1 MVAVSPSLADYVGT
15 YALYR
20 DVRAATVRQYELAV
34 AALDR
39 WAGRRV
45 TVAELTPELVS
56 RWLRDYAAEVSP
68 ATAASKRSQVL
79 VLWRSAADDGLVA
92 APTRRVRP
100 VKQIP
105 RATEA
110 WTLEEVERLLVACRD
125 LPRTHRCGL
134 PRPTWWDLAIRIAW
148 DTGLR
153 WSDQIALRS
162 DDARRGRFT
171 VVQSKTRRPVSCGL
185 SDTTLAVL
193 EDTLRSCP
201 RPLATPWPATQ
212 EAFLQQF
219 RRLVAA
225 ARIRPGTWKF
235 LRRGSATDVELQVR
249 GDAST
254 HLGHAPGSRVA
265 DTNYLAHELLAAS
278 RARPRP
284 LSRGVVARTDSM

>member
-1 MVAVSPSLADYVGT
+1 MVAASPSLAEYVAT

-20 DVRAATVRQYELAV
+20 DVRAGTVRQYELAV

-100 VKQIP
+100 VKQLP

-110 WTLEEVERLLVACRD
+110 WTREEVERLLVACRD
-125 LPRTHRCGL
+125 LPRRHRCGL
-134 PRPTWWDLAIRIAW
+134 TRAAWWDLAIRIAW

-153 WSDQIALRS
+153 WSDQMAVPAEV
-162 DDARRGRFT
+162 ARRGRFT
-171 VVQSKTRRPVSCGL
+171 VVQSKTRRPVSCSL
-185 SDTTLAVL
+185 SDSTVAVL
-193 EDTLRSCP
+193 EDTLRACP
-201 RPLATPWPATQ
+201 RAIATPWPATQ

-225 ARIRPGTWKF
+225 AKIRPGTWKF

-249 GDAST
+249 GDATT

-265 DTNYLAHELLAAS
+265 HTNYLAHDLLAAS

-284 LSRGVVARTDSM
+284 LSGGVVARTESM